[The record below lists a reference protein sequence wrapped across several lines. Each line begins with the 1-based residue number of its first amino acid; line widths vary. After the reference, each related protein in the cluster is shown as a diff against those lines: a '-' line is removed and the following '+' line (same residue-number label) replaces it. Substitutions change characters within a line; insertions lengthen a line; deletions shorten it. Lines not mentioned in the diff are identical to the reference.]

1 MISTL
6 LLLAP
11 ALAFAVPLPK
21 VTTTNNI
28 MFLYLSSCS
37 SSSSRADYVSR
48 YLVEH
53 LYVDNRHRQAQ
64 VEKRHLHL

>member
-11 ALAFAVPLPK
+11 ALALAVPLPK

-28 MFLYLSSCS
+28 IFLYLSSWS
-37 SSSSRADYVSR
+37 SGADYVSS
-48 YLVEH
+48 
-53 LYVDNRHRQAQ
+53 
-64 VEKRHLHL
+64 